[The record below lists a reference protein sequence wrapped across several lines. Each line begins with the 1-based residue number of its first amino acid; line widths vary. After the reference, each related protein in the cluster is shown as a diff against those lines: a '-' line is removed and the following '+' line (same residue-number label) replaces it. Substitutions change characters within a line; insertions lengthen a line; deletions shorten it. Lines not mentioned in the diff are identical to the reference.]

1 MTGTH
6 PDSGTPQTN
15 HMTIPVFEELDNKAT
30 PIGNISLRRRTEPRL
45 DGKMVYEVKL
55 DEDFLMS
62 SLFTEAEVELAKLGL
77 AALASDPDFDRN
89 ALDVIVGGLGL
100 GYTAAAALE
109 HSCVESLTVVELLRP
124 VIEWHRRGIVPL
136 GEQIC
141 KDSRCTLLAADF
153 FAMALSDGGFY
164 PDTPSRKAHAIL
176 LDIDHSPSHWL
187 NTEHGALYSQPG
199 LQKIAAKLRPDGI
212 FGLWSDDPPDSDFMN
227 LLESAFVSAE
237 SHVIAFPNP
246 YTGGESA
253 NTVYLARNAAADENR
268 AESPSSGR
276 VSTLSRRAK

>member
-1 MTGTH
+1 
-6 PDSGTPQTN
+6 
-15 HMTIPVFEELDNKAT
+15 
-30 PIGNISLRRRTEPRL
+30 
-45 DGKMVYEVKL
+45 
-55 DEDFLMS
+55 MS

-77 AALASDPDFDRN
+77 AALASNPDFDRN

-124 VIEWHRRGIVPL
+124 VIEWHQRGIVPL

-153 FAMALSDGGFY
+153 FAMALSDSGFY